1 MRKKE
6 GETRA
11 KRSMFYANGIR
22 VFRARF
28 FRPTTQFRCLLFTV
42 LFSLLLII
50 RNKRKGGNERNTLIL
65 EGGSWGTRSHRRWS
79 FARVRK
85 FYGVMIIL
93 LVFNFKWASQRSCR
107 CFFFNDDWN
116 CLVWDSR
123 GGKPTWESQSFSKR
137 CNFREK
143 GSSLLCRRK
152 LFATLL
158 YGGNMVRLCRG

>member
-50 RNKRKGGNERNTLIL
+50 RNKRKGGKREKYVNP
-65 EGGSWGTRSHRRWS
+65 
-79 FARVRK
+79 
-85 FYGVMIIL
+85 
-93 LVFNFKWASQRSCR
+93 
-107 CFFFNDDWN
+107 
-116 CLVWDSR
+116 R
-123 GGKPTWESQSFSKR
+123 GWKLGHAVPQAVK
-137 CNFREK
+137 FREGTK
-143 GSSLLCRRK
+143 ILRCYDYSTR
-152 LFATLL
+152 F
-158 YGGNMVRLCRG
+158 